1 MESLSLSPSS
11 AWLVDFSLQSTLV
24 LAIALAANHVF
35 RRRSAA
41 KRHLMM
47 SVAVAAL
54 PLLLVYSW
62 IAPDWQLF
70 EPVGELADLGA
81 GRPIELKVEH
91 ELVGGAPVAELG
103 SAPVGLVKQIPAADK
118 ITEPRR
124 LPLVGIWIIGL
135 GALCLR
141 LVAGVISLGRLAG
154 KEGAPPVEQL
164 LASESASMGV
174 SPRPRLLHLGPDAM
188 PMTWGVRHHV
198 IGLPDG
204 AREWSPG
211 KIRRVLRH
219 ELAHVARRDCATAWA
234 ASLCLAL
241 LWFHPLAWLLKS
253 GLVKTRE
260 AACDDL
266 ALDGAPRPERNAY
279 VRELVEIIGAHQ
291 RSRRH
296 LGMAIA
302 LAMGGGKKRSIERRL
317 VAILDEGRDRG
328 RASRGLLCLSAP
340 IWIVITAGIGMLAA
354 VPKAAGQKELPDPAV
369 AVSERKT
376 YALVKAQID
385 ALMPQEA
392 QQDPFA
398 RDPFGGDVPVK
409 PMPIDLESA
418 AASARFSLISRF
430 GVAIGA
436 GDPVE
441 IEFESRFKM
450 VVTAP
455 AHVHQAIAWVLDSLL
470 GATQVHL
477 TLHVYEIEDDEWLE
491 QQMGG
496 AINPSQG
503 KLIGRDE
510 FEELKKGLGKRSNSA
525 KTMPSVVSRS
535 GQRCKVESIKE
546 FIYPTEYDPP
556 ELPASSNGDP
566 ANKVP
571 GGFAVTPANP
581 TAFDVRNVGVTW
593 AVEPVVRA
601 DGSIEINTTVED
613 VQFEGFINYGSE
625 INGIINEEGKEKSVI
640 LTDNRILQPVF
651 SVSKVNTSFVMP
663 PGKVVALRTFAPR
676 LDRQVQEALQS
687 ETAVEPGQDPVA
699 EDQRKLDSRTSH
711 LYLIEAKLLE
721 RDR

>member
-1 MESLSLSPSS
+1 MELHSLSPSS
-11 AWLVDFSLQSTLV
+11 AWLVDFSIQSTLV
-24 LAIALAANHVF
+24 LAIALAANYIF

-41 KRHLMM
+41 RRHLML
-47 SVAVAAL
+47 SVGVVSL
-54 PLLLVYSW
+54 PMLLIYSL

-70 EPVGELADLGA
+70 EPVAELAEPGA
-81 GRPIELKVEH
+81 GQSIALKVEH
-91 ELVGGAPVAELG
+91 ELVAGAPVLAPAAAPLG
-103 SAPVGLVKQIPAADK
+103 SAQVRAVEQVSKRPW
-118 ITEPRR
+118 
-124 LPLVGIWIIGL
+124 LPLAGIWLMGMGIQ
-135 GALCLR
+135 CLR
-141 LVAGVISLGRLAG
+141 LLAGVISLARLSG
-154 KEGAPPVEQL
+154 NDGAASLERVL
-164 LASESASMGV
+164 TSESASMGV

-188 PMTWGVRHHV
+188 PMTWGVRHHL
-198 IGLPDG
+198 IGLPDE
-204 AREWSPG
+204 AESWSPA
-211 KIRRVLRH
+211 KTRRVLRH
-219 ELAHVARRDCATAWA
+219 ELAHVVRRDCVTAWA
-234 ASLCLAL
+234 ASLCLSL

-253 GLVKTRE
+253 SLVKARE

-279 VRELVEIIGAHQ
+279 ARELVEIIGAHQ
-291 RSRRH
+291 GSRRH

-317 VAILDEGRDRG
+317 VAILDEGRDRR

-354 VPKAAGQKELPDPAV
+354 VPKAAGQKELPAPAV

-376 YALVKAQID
+376 YSLVKTQLD

-392 QQDPFA
+392 QMASFA
-398 RDPFGGDVPVK
+398 QDPFGGDVPVK
-409 PMPIDLESA
+409 PTPIDLESA
-418 AASARFSLISRF
+418 AASARFSLVSRF

-455 AHVHQAIAWVLDSLL
+455 AHIHKAIAWVLDSLM

-510 FEELKKGLGKRSNSA
+510 FEVLKQGLGKRSNPA

-535 GQRCKVESIKE
+535 GQRCKVENIKE

-556 ELPASSNGDP
+556 ELPTSSNGDP
-566 ANKVP
+566 ASKVP
-571 GGFAVTPANP
+571 GGIVVTPANP
-581 TAFDVRNVGVTW
+581 TAFDTRNVGVSW
-593 AVEPVVRA
+593 EVEPVVRA
-601 DGSIEINTTVED
+601 DGSIEINTTLED
-613 VQFEGFINYGSE
+613 AQFEGFINYGSE
-625 INGIINEEGKEKSVI
+625 INGIIHEEGKEKSVI

-651 SVSKVNTSFVMP
+651 SVSRVNTSFVLP

-676 LDRQVQEALQS
+676 LDRQVQEAIQR
-687 ETAVEPGQDPVA
+687 EIAVEPGQDPVA

-711 LYLIEAKLLE
+711 LYLIEAKVLQG
-721 RDR
+721 DK